1 MNNLVEVSEQL
12 VVAANLEGKRLEQV
26 RSFGYLGSLV
36 SDDIK
41 CDSEIRSR
49 IAMGK
54 AAFGQMRTILRNL
67 GIDMQTK
74 MRLLNA
80 YVWSVMLF
88 GCESW
93 TTSKEMKGRMLRIP
107 WT

>member
-54 AAFGQMRTILRNL
+54 AAFGQTRKIFKKTWHRYANEDAIARN
-67 GIDMQTK
+67 ICM
-74 MRLLNA
+74 
-80 YVWSVMLF
+80 VSVF
-88 GCESW
+88 VSVR
-93 TTSKEMKGRMLRIP
+93 EMDYQQRNEEQPRGG
-107 WT
+107 